1 MSTEWDIPKNKFAS
15 GLLCGAVASGV
26 VAAASLGGVGTANA
40 TCVSFSGFS
49 LGTGCTSSLGG
60 FAIGIGDGKEDF
72 QTELM
77 VEGKARQGLIASV
90 RHHVLSA
97 PRTPGGVCL
106 RLRRGPIAP
115 IGRG

>member
-49 LGTGCTSSLGG
+49 LGTGCTSSLGPQAG
-60 FAIGIGDGKEDF
+60 VDVDF
-72 QTELM
+72 RVVAHQAA
-77 VEGKARQGLIASV
+77 KARNAQRCAI
-90 RHHVLSA
+90 
-97 PRTPGGVCL
+97 L
-106 RLRRGPIAP
+106 RKAGAADSRACGRRP
-115 IGRG
+115 